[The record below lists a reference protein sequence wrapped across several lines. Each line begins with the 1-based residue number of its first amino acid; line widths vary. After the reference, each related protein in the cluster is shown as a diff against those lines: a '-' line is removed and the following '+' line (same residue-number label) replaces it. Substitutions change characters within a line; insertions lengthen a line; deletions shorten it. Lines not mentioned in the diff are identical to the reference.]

1 SPVANK
7 TTFAFLAMSATGSSL
22 TVGSEILFNSPALSG
37 VAAFVVSPILIEH
50 GVVPLAG
57 AGSVPNVSYLRE
69 AAGVA
74 ALSGVGTAATVG
86 TEIIYA
92 DAIHLATGSTAAVG
106 TEVLLQSAALS
117 GTSSISATAREVVL
131 GSASL
136 SGVGTVAP
144 VSYLRT
150 SFGTPD
156 SVSGTGTVALIARE
170 ILYVA
175 KALSGTGSVANVPYS
190 VDRIPDQPVALGGS
204 GAVANVPYTVFKVGS
219 PQAINGSGTLDVSL
233 THGGRV

>member
-1 SPVANK
+1 
-7 TTFAFLAMSATGSSL
+7 
-22 TVGSEILFNSPALSG
+22 LFNSPALSG

-117 GTSSISATAREVVL
+117 CTGSMSAVAREVTY

-136 SGVGTVAP
+136 SGTGTVAP

-150 SFGTPD
+150 SFGIPD
-156 SVSGTGTVALIARE
+156 PVSGTGVIALVTKE
-170 ILYVA
+170 ILHVA
-175 KALSGTGSVANVPYS
+175 AALTGAQGGVGTVTPVPYS
-190 VDRIPDQPVALGGS
+190 VDRIPDQPVVLDGV
-204 GAVANVPYTVFKVGS
+204 GAVANVPYTVFIVAY
-219 PQAINGSGTLDVSL
+219 PQAVIGRGTMAIAL
-233 THGGRV
+233 TH